1 MNRFFIGFLAL
12 VAILI
17 VFLITS
23 YISANNYGAS
33 IESQLNAARENNQNI
48 LAQYQQKVLESVQVP
63 DMYKNDLKE
72 ILTAEMSG
80 RYGSEGSEA
89 VFQFLQERA
98 LNFDSKLYLN
108 LQDVISSGRKD
119 FEKGQT
125 VMIDIKRAYEASLN
139 YFWKGMWLRISGY
152 PKIDLNEYK
161 PVITYRVEEV
171 FKNNKESSPL
181 RLRSE

>member
-63 DMYKNDLKE
+63 DMYKYDLKD
-72 ILTAEMSG
+72 ILTAERSG

-98 LNFDSKLYLN
+98 LNFDSKK
-108 LQDVISSGRKD
+108 V
-119 FEKGQT
+119 
-125 VMIDIKRAYEASLN
+125 
-139 YFWKGMWLRISGY
+139 
-152 PKIDLNEYK
+152 
-161 PVITYRVEEV
+161 
-171 FKNNKESSPL
+171 
-181 RLRSE
+181 